1 MQASVEL
8 QSRAADKV
16 IMHLGDKDTGII
28 HVTASTTTTTTD
40 KNKSKE
46 ATESANCT
54 KQAFDSVK
62 QTMHVTLFY

>member
-16 IMHLGDKDTGII
+16 IMHLGYKDTGII
-28 HVTASTTTTTTD
+28 HVTASTQPQQQMEI
-40 KNKSKE
+40 KRRQ
-46 ATESANCT
+46 SANCT